1 MTSRVN
7 VILSWFAGF
16 LAAMGFLIML
26 ALRIPLF
33 LVLFLVLSALT
44 SLFVIWLANFKK
56 RQIYSLVAKNIESLP
71 SIEVIISAKNE
82 RGTLGAC
89 LSRILQSGYP
99 KLMVTVVDDAS
110 DDGTSEEVEELL
122 KKYNNL
128 RLIVNDQPQGK
139 LNNVLKVLST
149 TKADFAVIVDADT
162 YFEEGYLDS
171 IVNYMN
177 HRGIWAVESR
187 LISYNFLDSF
197 AALVHDTELRIM
209 NFWRIAVPQLIT
221 FTGRGVF
228 LRREAFAF
236 LIQQRDQAYG
246 FDDGAFIT
254 RVVRDN
260 KIPYD
265 FPSSPPL
272 LEKATVSFGSLVR
285 QRIRWFHGTIL
296 EYSSLR
302 KSGWISESFYMG
314 TATGALVFL
323 FVAPFFRPVL
333 LASSFLSIVGLE
345 SFFVWL
351 SEYIGRDPMGFVKVF
366 AATIV
371 SHIVFVM
378 AQFSSVFNVIVGT
391 QPQWKKAR

>member
-1 MTSRVN
+1 MTPRVN
-7 VILSWFAGF
+7 VIVSWFVGF
-16 LAAMGFLIML
+16 FAALGFLIEL

-44 SLFVIWLANFKK
+44 SLLAIWLANLKK
-56 RQIYSLVAKNIESLP
+56 RRIYPLVAENGESFP
-71 SIEVIISAKNE
+71 SIEVIISAKHE

-89 LSRILQSGYP
+89 LSKILQSGYP

-122 KKYNNL
+122 KEHNNL
-128 RLIVNDQPQGK
+128 KLIVNDQPQGK
-139 LNNVLKVLST
+139 LNNILRALSM

-197 AALVHDTELRIM
+197 AALVHDTELRTM

-236 LIQQRDQAYG
+236 LIQRRNQAYG

-272 LEKATVSFGSLVR
+272 LEKATVSFGNLVR

-296 EYSSLR
+296 EYGSLR
-302 KSGWISESFYMG
+302 KSGWIPESFYMG
-314 TATGALVFL
+314 AATGALVFL
-323 FVAPFFRPVL
+323 FVAPFFGPML
-333 LASSFLSIVGLE
+333 LASSFLSILGLE

-351 SEYIGRDPMGFVKVF
+351 SEYMERETVGFIRVF
-366 AATIV
+366 AAVIV
-371 SHIVFVM
+371 SHLVFVM

-391 QPQWKKAR
+391 QPRWKKAR